1 MSERFTDLKTIMNER
16 FYFDTIGRTIGDNQ
30 EKEFLNGFQV
40 AGLLNTYEDL
50 LAEMGGTI
58 DGLEVE
64 VKRLNDK
71 YTDEYA
77 MNETLRLEVQRL
89 ENENEQLKEQYDA
102 KYEEWDNLRIKN
114 EELKEELKLV
124 LN

>member
-50 LAEMGGTI
+50 LAEMSGTI

-89 ENENEQLKEQYDA
+89 ESKNKQLNADYEQLQ
-102 KYEEWDNLRIKN
+102 EEWISSDKEVER
-114 EELKEELKLV
+114 LKEELRLA